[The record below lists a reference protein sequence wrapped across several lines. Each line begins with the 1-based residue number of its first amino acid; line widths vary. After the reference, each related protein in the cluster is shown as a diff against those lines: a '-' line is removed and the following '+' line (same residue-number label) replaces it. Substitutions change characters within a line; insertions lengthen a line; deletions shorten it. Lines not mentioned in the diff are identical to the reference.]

1 MNENKTISGD
11 DVLEMSRQQFSNET
25 YSEFLKGKKQ
35 GALEELKKALLL
47 STTLND
53 KDIESY
59 LNHRIK
65 ELEGCEKNVI
75 VK

>member
-1 MNENKTISGD
+1 MIDSTDEELYIKSSQYNKAMNEA
-11 DVLEMSRQQFSNET
+11 
-25 YSEFLKGKKQ
+25 KKQ
-35 GALEELKKALLL
+35 GALEELKKVLLL
-47 STTLND
+47 STALND

>member
-1 MNENKTISGD
+1 MSDKFELGD
-11 DVLEMSRQQFSNET
+11 VMAYILKDRKSCFNAGIDV
-25 YSEFLKGKKQ
+25 GKKQ

-65 ELEGCEKNVI
+65 ELEGCEKQ
-75 VK
+75 

>member
-1 MNENKTISGD
+1 MSGSVWEELIVND
-11 DVLEMSRQQFSNET
+11 AKRIKEL
-25 YSEFLKGKKQ
+25 KKQ

-47 STTLND
+47 STALND